1 MATIESKGRNH
12 YMPDQNPGCLAAILS
27 LFRGRRAVE
36 EGPAEPMPYH
46 LRDDFLSDAEA
57 SFYRVLHSMMGERFL
72 VFPKVGLEDIF
83 FVSRPNENAGARN
96 RIDRKHL
103 DFLICD
109 AGTLDPVFGIELDDS
124 SHQNSKRVAGDMFK
138 DEVFETAGLPLV
150 RVPVRRSYDA
160 HELGALFRGAMSR
173 SADREEP
180 EIHPLEAVQSA
191 DASLPMQAAAPLC
204 PKCGVP
210 MVLRTSGRGAHVGE
224 RFYGC
229 TNYPRCKSILPY
241 DRHEIAPV

>member
-1 MATIESKGRNH
+1 MTDVESNWRPESLPTK
-12 YMPDQNPGCLAAILS
+12 NPGCLAAFLAF
-27 LFRGRRAVE
+27 FRRGAAPADR
-36 EGPAEPMPYH
+36 PAEPMPYH

-124 SHQNSKRVAGDMFK
+124 SHQNSKRVARDMFK

-150 RVPVRRSYDA
+150 RVPVRRGD
-160 HELGALFRGAMSR
+160 
-173 SADREEP
+173 
-180 EIHPLEAVQSA
+180 
-191 DASLPMQAAAPLC
+191 AAP
-204 PKCGVP
+204 
-210 MVLRTSGRGAHVGE
+210 
-224 RFYGC
+224 
-229 TNYPRCKSILPY
+229 
-241 DRHEIAPV
+241 